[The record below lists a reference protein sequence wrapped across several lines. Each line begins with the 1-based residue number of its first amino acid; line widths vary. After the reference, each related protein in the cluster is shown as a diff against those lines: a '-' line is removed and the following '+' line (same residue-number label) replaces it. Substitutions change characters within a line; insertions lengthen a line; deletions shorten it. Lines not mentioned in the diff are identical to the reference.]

1 MMGEQQTKKKKILA
15 VVGPTASGKSRLAVE
30 LAKALGGEV
39 ISCDSMQIYR
49 DMNVGTAKPTQEET
63 EGIPHHLIDFA
74 DPHQAFSCADYVDA
88 AHRSVEEIITRRK
101 LPIFCGG
108 TGLYLDSVL
117 RGGFEETASDPVLR
131 QKLLEF
137 AEAHG
142 AEALHERLAQV
153 DPESAAAIHANN
165 VRRVARALEIFE
177 LTGLTKTE
185 TDRRSRMRETPYD
198 ALVIGLRYA
207 EREILYRRIDDR
219 VDQMLEMGLLEETE
233 RLLQAGVFETN
244 ATAAQAIGYK
254 ELLGYLRGEETLAD
268 AVDELK
274 RAT

>member
-137 AEAHG
+137 AEAD
-142 AEALHERLAQV
+142 RLKKKQV
-153 DPESAAAIHANN
+153 PLSMSIAYSKSISH
-165 VRRVARALEIFE
+165 
-177 LTGLTKTE
+177 TKI
-185 TDRRSRMRETPYD
+185 RK
-198 ALVIGLRYA
+198 
-207 EREILYRRIDDR
+207 ILSIRCSI
-219 VDQMLEMGLLEETE
+219 
-233 RLLQAGVFETN
+233 
-244 ATAAQAIGYK
+244 
-254 ELLGYLRGEETLAD
+254 
-268 AVDELK
+268 
-274 RAT
+274 